1 MENLKNNKYILIMTS
16 DINTKNILKKSY
28 LNDNFT
34 IFDFN
39 DDEVFMVKKITDKK
53 DFDNNLEDNILKLV
67 LSIAKKYKQKNT
79 LTFDMSDVIN
89 QIYNNSINNKDK
101 KIDVRATWQI
111 KQLLTNNIITKIKNS
126 YNEINN
132 NNKDGELWQNKQ
144 TKKKKKQNV

>member
-101 KIDVRATWQI
+101 KIDGKATWQI

-132 NNKDGELWQNKQ
+132 KGGELWQNK
-144 TKKKKKQNV
+144 

>member
-1 MENLKNNKYILIMTS
+1 MTS

-34 IFDFN
+34 IFDFY

-101 KIDVRATWQI
+101 KIDGKATWQI
-111 KQLLTNNIITKIKNS
+111 KQLLTNNIITKKKNS
-126 YNEINN
+126 KNEINK
-132 NNKDGELWQNKQ
+132 KDGKLWQNKQ
-144 TKKKKKQNV
+144 MKKKKKQNV